1 MNITPRSDLFIL
13 EILKFCPCVAKICSA
28 PCPQVHELEVSPDK
42 APRAKGAELSRTFE
56 QIIPLIIE
64 EPDKEEDEMA
74 ANLHTGF
81 HEGQQNRMFE
91 TIEVEFSTKKQ
102 IIGGEK
108 GSYF

>member
-42 APRAKGAELSRTFE
+42 APGVEGAELSRTFE

-81 HEGQQNRMFE
+81 HEGQRKRMFE